1 MRRTHLRRWSGG
13 VAAIVLVAGLAACS
27 DNATPAQYSPTSSAI
42 PTSQLSLGAPTG
54 DEPTDEPTKEPRND
68 LRKLP
73 LKRTLNAGPLR
84 VKVKYDSGLKLK
96 RWYPD
101 RSKPLRINLTAV
113 NRNKPKQKIYLT
125 RATANITA
133 YDDQGQIGDA
143 QSVKDSADVSP
154 GYIVTSP
161 NSYNESLSIP
171 PLDSGS
177 LWMTIDLSYEFVM
190 EVDRTKEGRDFAKQ
204 VATDTIT
211 VPLAR

>member
-1 MRRTHLRRWSGG
+1 MRRTYLRRWSSC
-13 VAAIVLVAGLAACS
+13 VAAVVLVAGLAACS
-27 DNATPAQYSPTSSAI
+27 EESVSVPYSSTSSAS
-42 PTSQLSLGAPTG
+42 PTNQLPVDESTSN
-54 DEPTDEPTKEPRND
+54 EPTDKVKND
-68 LRKLP
+68 LSKLP
-73 LKRTLNAGPLR
+73 RKQTLKAGPLR
-84 VKVKYDSGLKLK
+84 VKVEYDTKLKLK

-101 RSKPLRINLTAV
+101 RSKPLRISLTAI

-125 RATANITA
+125 KATANITA
-133 YDDQGQIGDA
+133 YDEQGQIGDA
-143 QSVKDSADVSP
+143 QSVKDSADVNP

-161 NSYNESLSIP
+161 NTYNQSLAIP

-190 EVDRTKEGRDFAKQ
+190 EVDRTKQGRDYAKQ

>member
-1 MRRTHLRRWSGG
+1 MRRTYLRRWSRC
-13 VAAIVLVAGLAACS
+13 VAAVVLVAGLAACS
-27 DNATPAQYSPTSSAI
+27 EESVSVPYSSTSSAS
-42 PTSQLSLGAPTG
+42 PTNQLPVDESTSN
-54 DEPTDEPTKEPRND
+54 EPTDKVKND
-68 LRKLP
+68 LSKLP
-73 LKRTLNAGPLR
+73 RKQTLKAGPLR
-84 VKVKYDSGLKLK
+84 VKVEYDTKLKLK

-101 RSKPLRINLTAV
+101 RSKPLRISLTAI

-125 RATANITA
+125 KATANITA
-133 YDDQGQIGDA
+133 YDEQGQIGDA
-143 QSVKDSADVSP
+143 QSVKDSADVNP

-161 NSYNESLSIP
+161 NTYNQSLAIP

-190 EVDRTKEGRDFAKQ
+190 EVDRTKQGRDYAKQ